1 MKLSE
6 AQISRVVVPKAS
18 GLLAGRLRQLILGGD
33 FASGEMLPSERDLVS
48 ESGLSRGTVREAL
61 KILETEGLVVIRPG
75 RLGGARVKVPQRG
88 DLVRSTEQFLRAN
101 QVTLENL
108 FDCRVAIEPML
119 ARLAAI
125 HRTDEELAALDE
137 IHARF
142 ITTIDDTPR
151 YRAVNFEWHLVLARA
166 SRNEPLTALMEAITT
181 PVLNASGFGRLT
193 TPETR
198 REAIAAHSAIMDA
211 VRRQEPETARAA
223 MEAHLAGYNSLV
235 KAYRE

>member
-33 FASGEMLPSERDLVS
+33 FASGEMMPSERDLVS

-125 HRTDEELAALDE
+125 HRTDEELAAT
-137 IHARF
+137 RSMRGSS
-142 ITTIDDTPR
+142 PR
-151 YRAVNFEWHLVLARA
+151 
-166 SRNEPLTALMEAITT
+166 ST
-181 PVLNASGFGRLT
+181 
-193 TPETR
+193 TR
-198 REAIAAHSAIMDA
+198 RAIAPSTSNGILSSH
-211 VRRQEPETARAA
+211 VPAA
-223 MEAHLAGYNSLV
+223 TS
-235 KAYRE
+235 RSPP